1 MRELAIVREI
11 DSLEEE
17 LLNMMNH
24 KSLGGDSCDIR
35 MIFKRPST
43 VSLSEYHSQL
53 KEYITL
59 CSQQVPPHNL
69 QTATD
74 DSRMTLD
81 HNNTDD
87 IIITIVTK

>member
-1 MRELAIVREI
+1 MRELAIMREI

-17 LLNMMNH
+17 LLDMMNH

-35 MIFKRPST
+35 LILKRPST
-43 VSLSEYHSQL
+43 VPLSEYHSQL
-53 KEYITL
+53 MEYITL
-59 CSQQVPPHNL
+59 CSQQVPPHYL
-69 QTATD
+69 QT
-74 DSRMTLD
+74 DSRTTLD